1 VAAGPTPVV
10 TVTSETDQVVTL
22 EPEGG
27 GDAQQLRIA
36 AGGSVSVAARAGATY
51 RVSADL
57 PIRAAVSYTGT
68 GALAGYPVQSGDAAE
83 AAITVYPR

>member
-1 VAAGPTPVV
+1 M
-10 TVTSETDQVVTL
+10 
-22 EPEGG
+22 
-27 GDAQQLRIA
+27 
-36 AGGSVSVAARAGATY
+36 SVAARAGATY
-51 RVSADL
+51 RVTADL